1 MPDPDLEIRVGAG
14 GGGGGVGAVSSRPLD
29 NGGQARSPK
38 IFFGLKIR
46 GGGPPGPL
54 PASATEYPPTFI
66 IIRLIHVLL
75 KELCHEGF
83 QNSNSGKC
91 HQRK

>member
-1 MPDPDLEIRVGAG
+1 MGAG
-14 GGGGGVGAVSSRPLD
+14 GGGLGLGLGLGLRLLPLD
-29 NGGQARSPK
+29 NGGEARSPK

-46 GGGPPGPL
+46 GAGPPGPS
-54 PASATEYPPTFI
+54 PASATEYSPTFI
-66 IIRLIHVLL
+66 IRRLIHVLL
-75 KELCHEGF
+75 KELCHERF